1 MEINNHKVNDVMII
15 SVIGSIDAITA
26 DEVSESINLQ
36 IANNEVKLVMD
47 FSRVN
52 YTSSAG
58 LRVLLGAIKETRA
71 RNGDIRLASLLPDV
85 SKVLTLSGFT
95 NIMNIY
101 PNLDT
106 AIKSYT

>member
-1 MEINNHKVNDVMII
+1 MEIKNSKVDEVMII
-15 SVIGSIDAITA
+15 SVIGTIDAITA
-26 DEVSESINLQ
+26 PEVSESINLQ

-71 RNGDIRLASLLPDV
+71 KNGDIRLANLQPDV
-85 SKVLTLSGFT
+85 KKILTLSGFT
-95 NIMNIY
+95 NILNIY
-101 PNLDT
+101 PNLES
-106 AIKSYT
+106 AVKSYT